1 MLELGFVALPVV
13 LVLLV
18 VFAWRRVSGK
28 SGVVLLLALA
38 AWMLV
43 TGLAA
48 YSGVL
53 AKFDA
58 RPPPFIV
65 LLLSVIGAAVVLVR
79 SQVGTRLSAELPLVA
94 LVAFQSFR
102 LPLELLMHEA
112 AVQGVMPPQ
121 MTFTGWNF
129 DIVTGVSAI
138 IVAALGAPRK
148 LVLAWNVLGSVLVA
162 IIVTIAVISSP
173 MFKAFGD
180 GAAVNTFVAH
190 FPYVWL
196 PAVMVMF
203 AFAGHA
209 MIFIRLS
216 GPSLEAQR

>member
-1 MLELGFVALPVV
+1 MLELGFVVLPVV

-18 VFAWRRVSGK
+18 VFAWRRVSGN
-28 SGVVLLLALA
+28 SGVGLLVALT
-38 AWMLV
+38 AWLLV

-48 YSGVL
+48 HSGAL

-58 RPPPFIV
+58 RPPPFVV
-65 LLLSVIGAAVVLVR
+65 LLVSVVIATVVFVR
-79 SQVGTRLSAELPLVA
+79 SSVGRGLGDGLPLVA

-102 LPLELLMHEA
+102 LPLELLMHQA

-129 DIVTGVSAI
+129 DIVTGVTAI
-138 IVAALGAPRK
+138 IVAALGAPRR
-148 LVLAWNVLGSVLVA
+148 LVIAWNVLGSVLVVT
-162 IIVTIAVISSP
+162 IVTIALVSSP

-203 AFAGHA
+203 AFAGHV
-209 MIFIRLS
+209 MIFRRLRS
-216 GPSLEAQR
+216 HA